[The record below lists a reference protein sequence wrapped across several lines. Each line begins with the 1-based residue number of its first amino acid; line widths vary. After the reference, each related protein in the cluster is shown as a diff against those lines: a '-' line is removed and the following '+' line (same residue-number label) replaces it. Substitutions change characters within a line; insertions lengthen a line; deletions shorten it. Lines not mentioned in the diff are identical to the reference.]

1 MAELNTY
8 GDLKKVIKSIALKQ
22 KGEKIGQIAL
32 DTIIGFIPGAE
43 TARTTFDFIK
53 AAISKPDTKKT
64 NTWLDR
70 LDVDDE
76 MSRIVDDTVENSFMQ
91 TISKSIE
98 SEEDGKPLEKDFNMN
113 AKMVDYLQK
122 AHKGRTIVGIKE
134 SNNKKLAEDIAKK
147 IKKEISVTG
156 GEGYLGKTAFNPNK
170 KAKGTAHNY
179 LTDKMKWKENP
190 SVPNRPS
197 KMIDYKQLFEDD
209 KEKEIL
215 NLQKIADDTSKMPKE
230 RDQAREKI
238 ISLKKE
244 LTNENYNRFRN
255 ETKTRSKPEQY
266 HKAVLEVKKRTNEL
280 NKLLEYACRLKE
292 EINEVDEIKSSRHTL
307 NALDKVTE
315 TIKEVYIKAKKLK

>member
-1 MAELNTY
+1 
-8 GDLKKVIKSIALKQ
+8 
-22 KGEKIGQIAL
+22 
-32 DTIIGFIPGAE
+32 
-43 TARTTFDFIK
+43 
-53 AAISKPDTKKT
+53 
-64 NTWLDR
+64 
-70 LDVDDE
+70 
-76 MSRIVDDTVENSFMQ
+76 
-91 TISKSIE
+91 
-98 SEEDGKPLEKDFNMN
+98 
-113 AKMVDYLQK
+113 
-122 AHKGRTIVGIKE
+122 
-134 SNNKKLAEDIAKK
+134 
-147 IKKEISVTG
+147 
-156 GEGYLGKTAFNPNK
+156 
-170 KAKGTAHNY
+170 
-179 LTDKMKWKENP
+179 MKWKENP